1 MDTPRQEGS
10 QQNEQSAIP
19 ISYSSVEV
27 TRAPWWDE
35 EDDANEL
42 LYGRT
47 EHNIQEARAPLNI
60 SEVNLVAR
68 LDPELHLHAADRDV
82 AYDSKD

>member
-1 MDTPRQEGS
+1 MLAHPT
-10 QQNEQSAIP
+10 QNFQARTS
-19 ISYSSVEV
+19 
-27 TRAPWWDE
+27 WWDE

-47 EHNIQEARAPLNI
+47 VLNFPD
-60 SEVNLVAR
+60 STNHQDASRQVGVGR
-68 LDPELHLHAADRDV
+68 TDPELHLHAADPDV